1 MYLMGLFTLCG
12 AYGSGSLLRHL
23 HNIATVWCGFLRV
36 CEWVPTGVCVFP
48 RAVTAARLSSVPA
61 GLRAQAGRAIRAVGR
76 DGYKATFAVAGVKK
90 PAAAG
95 FSGLV
100 LSNQAVVSASPS
112 SPPFCW

>member
-1 MYLMGLFTLCG
+1 MG
-12 AYGSGSLLRHL
+12 AKP
-23 HNIATVWCGFLRV
+23 GFAFFR
-36 CEWVPTGVCVFP
+36 E
-48 RAVTAARLSSVPA
+48 RVTAARLSSVPT
-61 GLRAQAGRAIRAVGR
+61 GVKAQSGSAIRAVGR

-90 PAAAG
+90 PAVAG